1 MDGDG
6 WISTGAIRP
15 WCMYWY
21 AGALFTLEPNLP
33 YLTLPMIRV
42 PSDSSYLLPA
52 GRMLTYPRLM
62 LAVGAGGFITF
73 ILKTGKGGLTP
84 LPPLSSLLLTLW
96 GGGNTCGETRAGR
109 NWIIG
114 V

>member
-1 MDGDG
+1 
-6 WISTGAIRP
+6 
-15 WCMYWY
+15 MYWY

-52 GRMLTYPRLM
+52 GRMLAYPRLM

-73 ILKTGKGGLTP
+73 ILKTGKGGGLAP
-84 LPPLSSLLLTLW
+84 LAPLSFFTSDVMGRREYMW
-96 GGGNTCGETRAGR
+96 GNPS
-109 NWIIG
+109 W
-114 V
+114 

>member
-1 MDGDG
+1 MEMGGYPRVLFDRGG
-6 WISTGAIRP
+6 CIG
-15 WCMYWY
+15 MQ
-21 AGALFTLEPNLP
+21 ALCFRSNLT

-84 LPPLSSLLLTLW
+84 LPPLSFFTSDVM
-96 GGGNTCGETRAGR
+96 GR
-109 NWIIG
+109 REYMWRNPSW
-114 V
+114 